1 MPINK
6 ILIVD
11 DEPLMRNFLKVALSK
26 NCYDITLAENGKI
39 AIDLLKKEHFDL
51 VITDMQMAEK
61 SGLDVLKFTKSLDP
75 NIIVIIM
82 TAYGTV
88 ENAVEA
94 MKLNAFNYIIK
105 PFSPESIESLIIK
118 AEDHLRLIKENE
130 YLREEISSNSS
141 KMIISESP
149 TMKKI
154 LKTLPKIAKSGA
166 SVFITGESGTGKEI
180 IAHSIHFLSDRSKEP
195 FIKVNCAAIS
205 ESLVE
210 SEFFGH
216 EKGSFTGAEQK
227 RMGRFELADNGT
239 LLLDEVT
246 EIPLTMQPKL
256 LRAIQEQ
263 EFERVGGIKPIKVNV
278 RFISTSNRIMKEA
291 INSNIFR
298 EDLYFRLNVMP
309 IHIPPLRERKEDI
322 VPLSEYFLDIFCK
335 KYHVPLKTLSSEA
348 REKLINYFWP
358 GNIRELS
365 NIIERVVVL
374 DLERVID
381 PSHLSLD
388 SLSCKID
395 LKKESSHQSQFEEQT
410 LASMEKLLILKT
422 LASKKNNKTETAKAL
437 GISIRTLRNKLKEY
451 SGK

>member
-6 ILIVD
+6 ILVVD
-11 DEPLMRNFLKVALSK
+11 DEPLMRNFLKAALSK
-26 NCYDITLAENGKI
+26 NCYEITLADNGKV

-51 VITDMQMAEK
+51 IITDMQMPEK
-61 SGLDVLKFTKSLDP
+61 SGIDVLKFTKSLDP

-130 YLREEISSNSS
+130 YLREEMSSVSS
-141 KMIISESP
+141 KIISESP
-149 TMKKI
+149 SMKKI

-166 SVFITGESGTGKEI
+166 SVFITGESGTGKEV
-180 IAHSIHFLSDRSKEP
+180 IAHSIHFLSERSNQP

-227 RMGRFELADNGT
+227 RMGRFELANNGT

-263 EFERVGGIKPIKVNV
+263 EFERVGGVKPIKVNV
-278 RFISTSNRIMKEA
+278 RFIATSNRLMKEA
-291 INSNIFR
+291 IESNIFR

-309 IHIPPLRERKEDI
+309 INIPPLRERKEDI
-322 VPLSEYFLDIFCK
+322 IPLAEYFLDIFCK
-335 KYHVPLKTLSSEA
+335 KYHIPLKLLSSQA
-348 REKLINYFWP
+348 KEKLINYFWP

-374 DLERVID
+374 DFERIID
-381 PSHLSLD
+381 PSHLSLE

-395 LKKESSHQSQFEEQT
+395 LKKESPIQSQLEEQT

-422 LASKKNNKTETAKAL
+422 LSNKKNNKTETAKAL

-451 SGK
+451 S